1 VTVRRALVL
10 VLCVVG
16 LVGAPAANAADEDLA
31 GDPMARAAMLALP
44 SIYRVDVT
52 LSIPAVRT
60 SAGEVIEVPH
70 GGVVAER
77 GTATAVAP
85 GGWLVSAAHVVDP
98 NPQTLARIGYQRW
111 QTAQGVAVNDVDARR
126 WVIESGA
133 EAVGAR
139 VLAVRVTQ
147 ADPGTGLRSPAR
159 WTGLVERTAGD
170 ADLSLV
176 RIRAPG
182 APALAMEDT
191 VSLGTP
197 VVTIGFGRHDAWDEP
212 GRPAAQ
218 PAVRRGELERTGALA
233 NPRRAATVVSTDI
246 QGGDSGG
253 PAVDA
258 DGRVRGIVV
267 LRGEGGGI
275 IEQVGAVR
283 RLLDAEGQDPEE
295 GRAGAAYR
303 RALESLWALDVTTAE
318 RELAVVRRTFPE
330 HTLAQTQALRA
341 AGLAD
346 GSYVIEAGA
355 RHRSLLVGVAALALL
370 LSLACAARL
379 AWLSAADRRRPGRAP
394 GAP

>member
-1 VTVRRALVL
+1 ML
-10 VLCVVG
+10 G
-16 LVGAPAANAADEDLA
+16 LVGAPAANGADEDLA
-31 GDPMARAAMLALP
+31 GDPMARAAMIALP

-60 SAGEVIEVPH
+60 AAGEVIDVPH
-70 GGVVAER
+70 DGVVAER

-85 GGWLVSAAHVVDP
+85 GGWLVSAAHLVDP
-98 NPQTLARIGYQRW
+98 NARTLARIGYQRW
-111 QTAQGVAVNDVDARR
+111 QTAQGVAVNDADARR
-126 WVIESGA
+126 WVTDSGA
-133 EAVGAR
+133 VAVGAR
-139 VLAVRVTQ
+139 VLAVRVSQ
-147 ADPGTGLRSPAR
+147 ADPGTGLPSPAR
-159 WTGLVERTAGD
+159 WTGVVTRTAGD

-182 APALAMEDT
+182 APALALEDT

-197 VVTIGFGRHDAWDEP
+197 VITIGFGRHDAWDEP

-218 PAVRRGELERTGALA
+218 PAVRRGVLERTGALSD
-233 NPRRAATVVSTDI
+233 PRRAATVVSTDV

-283 RLLDAEGQDPEE
+283 RLLEAEGRQPSE
-295 GRAGAAYR
+295 GPAGVAYR
-303 RALESLWALDVTTAE
+303 RALERLWALDVTAAE

-346 GSYVIEAGA
+346 GTYVIESGP
-355 RHRSLLVGVAALALL
+355 RHRTLLVGVAALALV

-379 AWLSAADRRRPGRAP
+379 AWLSAAARPPRRT
-394 GAP
+394 

>member
-1 VTVRRALVL
+1 MI
-10 VLCVVG
+10 G
-16 LVGAPAANAADEDLA
+16 LVAAPSAGAADEDLA
-31 GDPMARAAMLALP
+31 GDPMARAAMIALP

-52 LSIPAVRT
+52 LRIPAVRT
-60 SAGEVIEVPH
+60 AAGEVIQVP
-70 GGVVAER
+70 GDGVVSER

-85 GGWLVSAAHVVDP
+85 GGWLISAAHVVDP
-98 NPQTLARIGYQRW
+98 NPRTLARIGYQRR
-111 QTAQGVAVNDVDARR
+111 QTAQGVAVSDADARR
-126 WVIESGA
+126 WVIDSGA

-147 ADPGTGLRSPAR
+147 ADPGTGLPSPTR
-159 WTGLVERTAGD
+159 WTGTVARTAGD

-182 APALAMEDT
+182 APALELEDT

-197 VVTIGFGRHDAWDEP
+197 VITIGFGRNDAWDEP
-212 GRPAAQ
+212 GRPPAQ
-218 PAVRRGELERTGALA
+218 PAVRRGELERTGALT
-233 NPRRAATVVSTDI
+233 NPRRAATVVSTDV

-258 DGRVRGIVV
+258 AGNVRGIVV

-283 RLLDAEGQDPEE
+283 RLLDAEGLEPTE
-295 GRAGAAYR
+295 GPAGTAYR
-303 RALESLWALDVTTAE
+303 RALRSLWALDVAAAE
-318 RELAVVRRTFPE
+318 RDLAVVRRAFPE

-346 GSYVIEAGA
+346 GAYVLAGGA
-355 RHRSLLVGVAALALL
+355 RHRTLLAGISALALVL
-370 LSLACAARL
+370 ALACAARL
-379 AWLSAADRRRPGRAP
+379 AWLSASERGPRRS
-394 GAP
+394 